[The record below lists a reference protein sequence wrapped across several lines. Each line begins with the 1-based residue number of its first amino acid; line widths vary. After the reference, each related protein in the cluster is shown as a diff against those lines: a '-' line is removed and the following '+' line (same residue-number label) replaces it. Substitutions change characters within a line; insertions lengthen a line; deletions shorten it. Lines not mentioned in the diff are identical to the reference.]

1 MRLGAIE
8 KGMLDGINVIKET
21 GVGNNLIEYAD
32 SR

>member
-8 KGMLDGINVIKET
+8 KGMLDVIKET

-32 SR
+32 SK